1 MSKFNIKKKI
11 SLFELLGEG
20 HEKSLLIFQ
29 PMTFADARQLQ
40 GLQDTKDY
48 SPKLPPAPAADAS
61 DEVKLQYAAE
71 VSKLKVEAAAKE
83 NEAAF
88 KSVDKA
94 IAFIQNK
101 FIGGEIEGEQV
112 AKEDFTNG
120 ELPVDVINYC
130 MKELAGGGKP
140 EGFTNS

>member
-11 SLFELLGEG
+11 SLSELLGEG
-20 HEKSLLIFQ
+20 HEASVLLFQ
-29 PMTFADARQLQ
+29 PMTFSDARQLQ
-40 GLQDTKDY
+40 KLQDTKDY
-48 SPKLPPAPAADAS
+48 SPVLPPAPAKDADPTTIA
-61 DEVKLQYAAE
+61 EYNATVKKLTAEAAE
-71 VSKLKVEAAAKE
+71 KE

-94 IAFIQNK
+94 IAFVQNK
-101 FIGGEIEGEQV
+101 FIGGEIAGEQV
-112 AKEDFTNG
+112 AKDDFTNG